1 MEESYSMAISSCS
14 GYVGAENRELI
25 SHGTPEFPAAAY
37 HDDLKKNPVSWHWHE
52 ELEVFVVE
60 SGKAEIRAGSHS
72 LLLTPG
78 QGLFINGGILHSCKN
93 AGPASCRLHSL
104 VFHPRLCGGSP
115 GSVFWLS
122 YLKPL
127 LLDPDLDFLFLDP
140 GISWQSVMIR
150 EAENAWSAMEAES
163 SGFEFSVRES
173 LSRLLLSCF
182 QNRPKNRSHSTEKSR
197 RDNERMKAMLSYI
210 KMHLSESMTV
220 GDIAKAASVS
230 ESECLRC
237 FRSAIGTTPIRYL
250 REYRL
255 ERACELLTET
265 NLSLAEIASACGFQ
279 DMSYFSK
286 SFRESKG
293 TTPTGY
299 RAGRN

>member
-1 MEESYSMAISSCS
+1 MAISSCS
-14 GYVGAENRELI
+14 GYVGAGNREII

-52 ELEVFVVE
+52 ELEVFIVE
-60 SGKAEIRAGSHS
+60 SGKAEIHAGSRR

-78 QGLFINGGILHSCKN
+78 QGLFINGGILHSCKSE
-93 AGPASCRLHSL
+93 GSGSCRLHSL

-115 GSVFWLS
+115 GSIFWQS

-127 LLDPDLDFLFLDP
+127 LLDPELDFLLLSTEIP
-140 GISWQSVMIR
+140 WQSDMIK
-150 EAENAWSAMEAES
+150 EAEAAWSAMESEP

-173 LSRLLLSCF
+173 LSRLLLSCC
-182 QNRPKNRSHSTEKSR
+182 QNRPKSRSHSTEKSR

-210 KMHLSESMTV
+210 RIHLSESMTV

-255 ERACELLTET
+255 ERACELLSET
-265 NLSLAEIASACGFQ
+265 DLSLAEIAASCGFQ

-286 SFRESKG
+286 TFRESKG
-293 TTPTGY
+293 MTPTGY
-299 RAGRN
+299 RAGRS

>member
-1 MEESYSMAISSCS
+1 
-14 GYVGAENRELI
+14 
-25 SHGTPEFPAAAY
+25 
-37 HDDLKKNPVSWHWHE
+37 
-52 ELEVFVVE
+52 
-60 SGKAEIRAGSHS
+60 
-72 LLLTPG
+72 
-78 QGLFINGGILHSCKN
+78 
-93 AGPASCRLHSL
+93 
-104 VFHPRLCGGSP
+104 
-115 GSVFWLS
+115 
-122 YLKPL
+122 
-127 LLDPDLDFLFLDP
+127 
-140 GISWQSVMIR
+140 
-150 EAENAWSAMEAES
+150 
-163 SGFEFSVRES
+163 
-173 LSRLLLSCF
+173 
-182 QNRPKNRSHSTEKSR
+182 
-197 RDNERMKAMLSYI
+197 MLSYI